1 MTHSAAPTCAL
12 GSSRSLA
19 RSLAT
24 PKLHPPVPLTL
35 VISRCLSCLTA
46 VQCSQHA
53 LAPQLAAVPLSP
65 VPLSPVPLSRLPLI
79 LPRSAQLSR
88 LVGAL
93 VALKRRAK
101 EGSCTLLDA
110 AGKLIAKA
118 QVRRLHEP
126 IAIGCGEQSIAPNPN
141 GLRRG
146 RGMEPNRSAF
156 ALLWFGSG

>member
-1 MTHSAAPTCAL
+1 
-12 GSSRSLA
+12 
-19 RSLAT
+19 
-24 PKLHPPVPLTL
+24 
-35 VISRCLSCLTA
+35 
-46 VQCSQHA
+46 
-53 LAPQLAAVPLSP
+53 
-65 VPLSPVPLSRLPLI
+65 
-79 LPRSAQLSR
+79 

-156 ALLWFGSG
+156 ALLWFGFGLVSGVGVLGVLTPGHFRPPVGSG